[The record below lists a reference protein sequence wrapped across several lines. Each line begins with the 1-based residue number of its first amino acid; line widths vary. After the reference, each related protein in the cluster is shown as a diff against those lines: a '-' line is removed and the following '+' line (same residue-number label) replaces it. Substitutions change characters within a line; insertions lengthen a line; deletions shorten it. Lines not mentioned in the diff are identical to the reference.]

1 MSACEATSGCYELYS
16 IGSAKFLREIFN
28 SVAMI
33 TGSGDFLG
41 ACVVAIMLGVI
52 LAVIKGIMTGGGK
65 IEVGAIVVS
74 SLVTCIMFV
83 PRATVVV
90 EDVYNGSTYAVDN
103 VPIGVAAPGMFI
115 SRVGFTIAELMDQ
128 GFSTVDTNFG
138 ITNRPFLESTKILSN
153 LRNPQFANSVWDQLG
168 KHTNSDVKRSFYNF
182 FKECTMLKYNF
193 DKTKSVDQDQKMTL
207 ENLMDDFQSNVFYT
221 EIYVDGKAVT
231 KTCNDAN
238 AILKSKINQLN
249 GDLVNN
255 AMPAPKEYGS
265 NTATEMTDAISML
278 RLTSADAMEMVK
290 LSIVQPVY
298 DKALAGYFD
307 NSGDVVAALTIN
319 NAIQQRNAQWSM
331 EQSLFLNTVRPIIT
345 FFEGFVYAV
354 TPFMA
359 ILICMGAFGLGIA
372 IKYFQTLIWI
382 QLWMPILAIINLY
395 IYMSAQG
402 AVDSA
407 GIVDK
412 HIDSF
417 YALGTLAQTVET
429 WTSVGGMLA
438 AMTPV
443 IAFFIV
449 AGSAYTF
456 TSIASKLNGAD
467 HIDEKAMSPDIIKQ
481 APMMTNTAGSYYSR
495 EQGTGKTDFENN
507 IPSISLDDTDANAI
521 QQVMSQGNQTLV
533 SHSHS
538 IVKSTLDA
546 ISGGKVV
553 TTGQQFV
560 DTFSKGF
567 GATVQSIYN
576 EELSRNNGNE
586 QAAIRATAE
595 TLATMSAAGQTNLD
609 KTETGRSL
617 HANAQANASKGKGSG
632 SAGAGAGAEVHES
645 TTASESNT
653 RTNTVQTSNANSNSD
668 SSTDRHGTGTSL
680 KKGTGININDS
691 DLVNLA
697 DAILGSNMLTGS
709 DISTDQDLKSKTDQ
723 FTETQSLMKQYSNT
737 DSTMKSTGWKQSFNL
752 QQLAYR
758 ASNELPNRL
767 ENLEKNLTSAEDRE
781 SITRLANTYQQMG
794 ISANQAKSMAILQ
807 TAHNGKNLGNKAEV
821 ADMINDL
828 YQGGNEI
835 HNNGVERKELPTPE
849 QFADG
854 EGGTKIKDD
863 TNRALD
869 QGKGHGRNSQATNAF
884 NSARNKHDQRVAEQQ
899 QKTIQKQK
907 EHINKLNDTNSEID
921 NGLNDLFRI
930 TKANDITLEHTA
942 DGKPCGIRQGDK
954 YWTLE
959 ELERQHGTNGFFQK
973 LLSWGTSAEDSE
985 EYKRAIQGNAISV
998 KTNFL
1003 DPKLEKYSE
1012 SGIRELVDNPNNID
1026 AQKKYAKFAGI
1037 NLDTNEGQKLMND
1050 RIGMLQNANYTL
1062 QKGNKY
1068 NYSLKAHAILTMLSE
1083 DEVRGNNVKSINELN
1098 NNIARQQDFNPK
1110 K

>member
-41 ACVVAIMLGVI
+41 ACAVAIMLGVI

-467 HIDEKAMSPDIIKQ
+467 HIDEKAMSPDVLKQ
-481 APMMTNTAGSYYSR
+481 APMFTNSKGTYKGTNSGQVATDMEPQEEQINFGKAISETTRSAFERQNLASVSLAQNLVKAYRVAEAAGKGEAFIKQLNDAGWAVTADMFSDGTSSASQTGVSSNSSSSRGNTNTSATGYSVTGRISKSLASIPVLGNVINAATKFIGGLDGEASLEAHYKSEDANTGTSTDAMGNTKTTNSGVLSSNQKSSGSNKQQGKSTTTTETGQHSNQYSKDDLANLQQSYQEYSQASKSYSQAASLQNSMSTTHTMKAREAAYNIGDRGDWQGLRTLIQQSNLGSSVNSKQAYYQDRLGYSQKEAHR
-495 EQGTGKTDFENN
+495 AALLMTAINEGNTDTKLKALSMIGEATGKPIDH
-507 IPSISLDDTDANAI
+507 IPNYDANQNVNNHGVPEGNVADPSKVQAGVQTVANVATGGTASVKDEV
-521 QQVMSQGNQTLV
+521 QQVAKENEKNVNGAL
-533 SHSHS
+533 
-538 IVKSTLDA
+538 
-546 ISGGKVV
+546 
-553 TTGQQFV
+553 
-560 DTFSKGF
+560 SKTE
-567 GATVQSIYN
+567 ADKQAR
-576 EELSRNNGNE
+576 EARNRMN
-586 QAAIRATAE
+586 E
-595 TLATMSAAGQTNLD
+595 TLANPLDVVAADIHNLSALPPGTDNNNNIDNLD
-609 KTETGRSL
+609 FYSQEDPDVKYVKDAINRSL
-617 HANAQANASKGKGSG
+617 SNNYLMKHFDKKTLENYQRLVILGSKAGLGEGDLDQIKECLGKGSLRHQSISDAVEALSRVAPMTNDRQQIG
-632 SAGAGAGAEVHES
+632 LRTQLAEHLNIAQREINAYAKNNPDVLKFNGPGDKAS
-645 TTASESNT
+645 TV
-653 RTNTVQTSNANSNSD
+653 RTN
-668 SSTDRHGTGTSL
+668 
-680 KKGTGININDS
+680 
-691 DLVNLA
+691 
-697 DAILGSNMLTGS
+697 
-709 DISTDQDLKSKTDQ
+709 
-723 FTETQSLMKQYSNT
+723 
-737 DSTMKSTGWKQSFNL
+737 
-752 QQLAYR
+752 
-758 ASNELPNRL
+758 
-767 ENLEKNLTSAEDRE
+767 
-781 SITRLANTYQQMG
+781 
-794 ISANQAKSMAILQ
+794 
-807 TAHNGKNLGNKAEV
+807 
-821 ADMINDL
+821 
-828 YQGGNEI
+828 
-835 HNNGVERKELPTPE
+835 
-849 QFADG
+849 
-854 EGGTKIKDD
+854 
-863 TNRALD
+863 
-869 QGKGHGRNSQATNAF
+869 
-884 NSARNKHDQRVAEQQ
+884 
-899 QKTIQKQK
+899 
-907 EHINKLNDTNSEID
+907 KL
-921 NGLNDLFRI
+921 
-930 TKANDITLEHTA
+930 
-942 DGKPCGIRQGDK
+942 
-954 YWTLE
+954 
-959 ELERQHGTNGFFQK
+959 
-973 LLSWGTSAEDSE
+973 
-985 EYKRAIQGNAISV
+985 
-998 KTNFL
+998 
-1003 DPKLEKYSE
+1003 
-1012 SGIRELVDNPNNID
+1012 
-1026 AQKKYAKFAGI
+1026 
-1037 NLDTNEGQKLMND
+1037 
-1050 RIGMLQNANYTL
+1050 
-1062 QKGNKY
+1062 
-1068 NYSLKAHAILTMLSE
+1068 
-1083 DEVRGNNVKSINELN
+1083 
-1098 NNIARQQDFNPK
+1098 
-1110 K
+1110 

>member
-41 ACVVAIMLGVI
+41 ACAVAIMLGVI

-467 HIDEKAMSPDIIKQ
+467 HIDEKAMSPDVLKQ
-481 APMMTNTAGSYYSR
+481 APMFTN
-495 EQGTGKTDFENN
+495 
-507 IPSISLDDTDANAI
+507 
-521 QQVMSQGNQTLV
+521 
-533 SHSHS
+533 
-538 IVKSTLDA
+538 
-546 ISGGKVV
+546 
-553 TTGQQFV
+553 
-560 DTFSKGF
+560 SKGTYEGTNF
-567 GATVQSIYN
+567 GQ
-576 EELSRNNGNE
+576 
-586 QAAIRATAE
+586 RATGADSQ
-595 TLATMSAAGQTNLD
+595 AD
-609 KTETGRSL
+609 KIS
-617 HANAQANASKGKGSG
+617 
-632 SAGAGAGAEVHES
+632 V
-645 TTASESNT
+645 
-653 RTNTVQTSNANSNSD
+653 
-668 SSTDRHGTGTSL
+668 GTSL
-680 KKGTGININDS
+680 
-691 DLVNLA
+691 
-697 DAILGSNMLTGS
+697 
-709 DISTDQDLKSKTDQ
+709 STL
-723 FTETQSLMKQYSNT
+723 
-737 DSTMKSTGWKQSFNL
+737 
-752 QQLAYR
+752 
-758 ASNELPNRL
+758 
-767 ENLEKNLTSAEDRE
+767 
-781 SITRLANTYQQMG
+781 I
-794 ISANQAKSMAILQ
+794 
-807 TAHNGKNLGNKAEV
+807 
-821 ADMINDL
+821 
-828 YQGGNEI
+828 
-835 HNNGVERKELPTPE
+835 
-849 QFADG
+849 
-854 EGGTKIKDD
+854 
-863 TNRALD
+863 
-869 QGKGHGRNSQATNAF
+869 
-884 NSARNKHDQRVAEQQ
+884 
-899 QKTIQKQK
+899 
-907 EHINKLNDTNSEID
+907 
-921 NGLNDLFRI
+921 
-930 TKANDITLEHTA
+930 
-942 DGKPCGIRQGDK
+942 
-954 YWTLE
+954 
-959 ELERQHGTNGFFQK
+959 
-973 LLSWGTSAEDSE
+973 
-985 EYKRAIQGNAISV
+985 
-998 KTNFL
+998 
-1003 DPKLEKYSE
+1003 
-1012 SGIRELVDNPNNID
+1012 
-1026 AQKKYAKFAGI
+1026 
-1037 NLDTNEGQKLMND
+1037 
-1050 RIGMLQNANYTL
+1050 
-1062 QKGNKY
+1062 
-1068 NYSLKAHAILTMLSE
+1068 
-1083 DEVRGNNVKSINELN
+1083 
-1098 NNIARQQDFNPK
+1098 
-1110 K
+1110 

>member
-41 ACVVAIMLGVI
+41 ACAVAIMLGVI

-298 DKALAGYFD
+298 DKALAGDFD

-467 HIDEKAMSPDIIKQ
+467 HIDEKAMSPDVLKQ
-481 APMMTNTAGSYYSR
+481 APMFANSKGTYEGTNSGQIATGMQSQEEQINFGKATSETRQSAFERRNQASVSLARNIIKMGQVAESGNQFEAFMKVLNQNGVTVTSEMFNDALNTNKQRNTTSSASNGRNNSEQSQWGYGGSLEARLSKNLTEIANVAGLLNGLGNFAKSLIPDVSLSAKGDLHYTNDSSEQGGSTVQVDTGKGNSQGKSSAITNSDGTLTNHGKGSSGSKGGQHAIQYTTADLGQFTEAANNLDQASKSYNQADKLEKSMSTTHSMTAKEAAYNIGDRGDWEGLRKLIQQSNLGSSVNSKQAYYQDRLGYSPELAHRAALLMTAINEGNTDTSLKALSMIGEATGKHIDHIPDHDKYRDINPLNPTSTGLNPEVVSNRADRVISTAANGATATGQEVANNNNDLEGEVNTAAQNAQAKSDAKNAQQEMLNDPTISRQSNIISKGASYLASLLPGKERNNDIDSYNIIDDPEHIKDYINNSLAKGQISMGSDLKEDLHRLVILGSKS
-495 EQGTGKTDFENN
+495 GLDGKRLEDIKKHFGN
-507 IPSISLDDTDANAI
+507 
-521 QQVMSQGNQTLV
+521 NQTI
-533 SHSHS
+533 SQ
-538 IVKSTLDA
+538 A
-546 ISGGKVV
+546 I
-553 TTGQQFV
+553 
-560 DTFSKGF
+560 
-567 GATVQSIYN
+567 
-576 EELSRNNGNE
+576 
-586 QAAIRATAE
+586 E
-595 TLATMSAAGQTNLD
+595 TLAQTVPMTTETMSEDNERTRVRMQLFDDICIGVGQM
-609 KTETGRSL
+609 
-617 HANAQANASKGKGSG
+617 NA
-632 SAGAGAGAEVHES
+632 
-645 TTASESNT
+645 
-653 RTNTVQTSNANSNSD
+653 
-668 SSTDRHGTGTSL
+668 
-680 KKGTGININDS
+680 
-691 DLVNLA
+691 
-697 DAILGSNMLTGS
+697 
-709 DISTDQDLKSKTDQ
+709 
-723 FTETQSLMKQYSNT
+723 Y
-737 DSTMKSTGWKQSFNL
+737 
-752 QQLAYR
+752 
-758 ASNELPNRL
+758 
-767 ENLEKNLTSAEDRE
+767 
-781 SITRLANTYQQMG
+781 
-794 ISANQAKSMAILQ
+794 
-807 TAHNGKNLGNKAEV
+807 
-821 ADMINDL
+821 
-828 YQGGNEI
+828 
-835 HNNGVERKELPTPE
+835 
-849 QFADG
+849 
-854 EGGTKIKDD
+854 
-863 TNRALD
+863 
-869 QGKGHGRNSQATNAF
+869 
-884 NSARNKHDQRVAEQQ
+884 
-899 QKTIQKQK
+899 KQK
-907 EHINKLNDTNSEID
+907 NP
-921 NGLNDLFRI
+921 
-930 TKANDITLEHTA
+930 KAKQE
-942 DGKPCGIRQGDK
+942 
-954 YWTLE
+954 
-959 ELERQHGTNGFFQK
+959 
-973 LLSWGTSAEDSE
+973 
-985 EYKRAIQGNAISV
+985 V
-998 KTNFL
+998 
-1003 DPKLEKYSE
+1003 
-1012 SGIRELVDNPNNID
+1012 
-1026 AQKKYAKFAGI
+1026 
-1037 NLDTNEGQKLMND
+1037 
-1050 RIGMLQNANYTL
+1050 
-1062 QKGNKY
+1062 KGNGQAASTVT
-1068 NYSLKAHAILTMLSE
+1068 NY
-1083 DEVRGNNVKSINELN
+1083 
-1098 NNIARQQDFNPK
+1098 
-1110 K
+1110 

>member
-41 ACVVAIMLGVI
+41 ACAVAIMLGVI

-467 HIDEKAMSPDIIKQ
+467 HIDEKAMSPDVLKQ

-507 IPSISLDDTDANAI
+507 IPSISLDNTDANAI
-521 QQVMSQGNQTLV
+521 QQVMSQGKQTQI

-553 TTGQQFV
+553 TTGEQFV

-567 GATVQSIYN
+567 GAIVQSIYN

-595 TLATMSAAGQTNLD
+595 TLTTMSAAGQTNLD
-609 KTETGRSL
+609 QDATGKKVY
-617 HANAQANASKGKGSG
+617 ANAQASGSKGKGSG
-632 SAGAGAGAEVHES
+632 SAGAGAGAEAYES
-645 TTASESNT
+645 KTSSESKI
-653 RTNTVQTSNANSNSD
+653 RTNTVQNSNTNSNSN
-668 SSTDRHGTGTSL
+668 SSTDSQGTGTSL

-697 DAILGSNMLTGS
+697 KAILGSDMLTGS
-709 DISTDQDLKSKTDQ
+709 DISTDQDLKSKIDQ
-723 FTETQSLMKQYSNT
+723 FTETESLMSQYSNT

-807 TAHNGKNLGNKAEV
+807 TAHNGKNIGNKAEV

-835 HNNGVERKELPTPE
+835 PNKVVPIKELPTHE
-849 QFADG
+849 QFAEG
-854 EGGTKIKDD
+854 EGGNIKESVEDD
-863 TNRALD
+863 LN
-869 QGKGHGRNSQATNAF
+869 KNNGRRRF
-884 NSARNKHDQRVAEQQ
+884 NTAEEKRRKAEAQHNGRVEDLTP
-899 QKTIQKQK
+899 KTIQKQK
-907 EHINKLNDTNSEID
+907 EHINKLNDTNSKID
-921 NGLNDLFRI
+921 KGLNDLFRI
-930 TKANDITLEHTA
+930 TKANDITLEHSA
-942 DGKPCGIRQGDK
+942 DGKPCGIRQGGK

-985 EYKRAIQGNAISV
+985 EYKRAIQGNALSV

-1012 SGIRELVDNPNNID
+1012 SGIRELVNDPNNID

-1050 RIGMLQNANYTL
+1050 RIGMLQNAKSTL
-1062 QKGNKY
+1062 DKDNQY

-1098 NNIARQQDFNPK
+1098 NNIAMQQNFNQK

>member
-41 ACVVAIMLGVI
+41 ACAVAIMLGVI

-372 IKYFQTLIWI
+372 VKYFQTLIWI

-467 HIDEKAMSPDIIKQ
+467 HIDEKAMSPDVLKQ

-507 IPSISLDDTDANAI
+507 IPSISLDNTDANAI
-521 QQVMSQGNQTLV
+521 QQVMSQGKQTQI

-553 TTGQQFV
+553 TTGEQFV

-567 GATVQSIYN
+567 GAIVQSIYN

-595 TLATMSAAGQTNLD
+595 TLTTMSAAGQTNLN
-609 KTETGRSL
+609 KQETGKSVQ
-617 HANAQANASKGKGSG
+617 ADAQVKGSKGKGSG
-632 SAGAGAGAEVHES
+632 SAGAGAGAEVQES
-645 TTASESNT
+645 TTASESQI
-653 RTNTVQTSNANSNSD
+653 RTNTVQNSNTNSNSN
-668 SSTDRHGTGTSL
+668 SSTDSQGTGTSL

-697 DAILGSNMLTGS
+697 KAILGSDMLTGS
-709 DISTDQDLKSKTDQ
+709 DISTDQDLKSKIDQ
-723 FTETQSLMKQYSNT
+723 FTETDSLMSQYSNT

-807 TAHNGKNLGNKAEV
+807 TAHNGKNIGNKAEV

-835 HNNGVERKELPTPE
+835 PNKVVPIKELPTHE
-849 QFADG
+849 QFAEG
-854 EGGTKIKDD
+854 EGENIKEGVEEDL
-863 TNRALD
+863 N
-869 QGKGHGRNSQATNAF
+869 KNNGRRRF
-884 NSARNKHDQRVAEQQ
+884 NTAEEKRRKAEAQHNGRVEDLTP
-899 QKTIQKQK
+899 KTIQKQK
-907 EHINKLNDTNSEID
+907 EHINKLNDTNSKID
-921 NGLNDLFRI
+921 KGLNDLFRI
-930 TKANDITLEHTA
+930 TKANDITLEHSA
-942 DGKPCGIRQGDK
+942 DGKPCGIRQGGK

-985 EYKRAIQGNAISV
+985 EYKRAIQGNALSV

-1012 SGIRELVDNPNNID
+1012 SGIRELVNDPNNID

-1050 RIGMLQNANYTL
+1050 RIGMLQNAKSTL
-1062 QKGNKY
+1062 DKDNQY

-1083 DEVRGNNVKSINELN
+1083 DEVRGNNVKSIKDLNE
-1098 NNIARQQDFNPK
+1098 NIARQQKFNQK

>member
-52 LAVIKGIMTGGGK
+52 LAVVKGIMTGGGK

-467 HIDEKAMSPDIIKQ
+467 HIDEKAMSPDVLKQ
-481 APMMTNTAGSYYSR
+481 APMFANSKGTYEGTNSGQIATGMQSQEEKINFGKATSETRQSAFERRNTASVSLAQNLVKAYRVAEAAGKGEAFIKQLNDAGWAVTADMFSDGTSSASQTGVNSNSSSSRGNTNTSATGYSVTGRISKSLASIPVLGNVINAATKFIGGLDGEASLEAHYKSEDANTGTSTDAMGNTKADQSGKLSSNQKSSGSNKQQGKSTTTTQTGQHSNQYSKDDLANLQKSFQEYSQASKSFSQADSLQKSMSTTHSMTAKEAAYNIGDRGDWEGLRTLIQQSNLGSSVNRKQAYYQDRLGYSQKEAHR
-495 EQGTGKTDFENN
+495 AALLMTAINEGNTDTSLKALSMIGEATGKHIDHIPDHNANQNVNDLDVRVGTVENPDN
-507 IPSISLDDTDANAI
+507 IQNGVQTVANAATTGTASVKNEV
-521 QQVMSQGNQTLV
+521 QQVVDKTEKTVNEALSKTEAANQ
-533 SHSHS
+533 
-538 IVKSTLDA
+538 A
-546 ISGGKVV
+546 RE
-553 TTGQQFV
+553 
-560 DTFSKGF
+560 
-567 GATVQSIYN
+567 A
-576 EELSRNNGNE
+576 RNRMN
-586 QAAIRATAE
+586 E
-595 TLATMSAAGQTNLD
+595 TLANPLDVVAADIRNLSALPPGTDNNNNIDNYDFYNDPEGLKNDINNSLINNGLRQHFDD
-609 KTETGRSL
+609 KTL
-617 HANAQANASKGKGSG
+617 ANYQRLVILGSKAGLGEGDLDQIKECLGKGSLRHQ
-632 SAGAGAGAEVHES
+632 SI
-645 TTASESNT
+645 
-653 RTNTVQTSNANSNSD
+653 SD
-668 SSTDRHGTGTSL
+668 AVEALSRVAPMTD
-680 KKGTGININDS
+680 
-691 DLVNLA
+691 
-697 DAILGSNMLTGS
+697 
-709 DISTDQDLKSKTDQ
+709 DQQQIGLR
-723 FTETQSLMKQYSNT
+723 L
-737 DSTMKSTGWKQSFNL
+737 
-752 QQLAYR
+752 QLAEHLNIAQRKINAY
-758 ASNELPNRL
+758 
-767 ENLEKNLTSAEDRE
+767 
-781 SITRLANTYQQMG
+781 
-794 ISANQAKSMAILQ
+794 AK
-807 TAHNGKNLGNKAEV
+807 
-821 ADMINDL
+821 
-828 YQGGNEI
+828 
-835 HNNGVERKELPTPE
+835 
-849 QFADG
+849 
-854 EGGTKIKDD
+854 
-863 TNRALD
+863 
-869 QGKGHGRNSQATNAF
+869 
-884 NSARNKHDQRVAEQQ
+884 
-899 QKTIQKQK
+899 
-907 EHINKLNDTNSEID
+907 D
-921 NGLNDLFRI
+921 NPDVLKFTG
-930 TKANDITLEHTA
+930 
-942 DGKPCGIRQGDK
+942 PGDK
-954 YWTLE
+954 AST
-959 ELERQHGTNGFFQK
+959 
-973 LLSWGTSAEDSE
+973 
-985 EYKRAIQGNAISV
+985 
-998 KTNFL
+998 
-1003 DPKLEKYSE
+1003 
-1012 SGIRELVDNPNNID
+1012 
-1026 AQKKYAKFAGI
+1026 
-1037 NLDTNEGQKLMND
+1037 
-1050 RIGMLQNANYTL
+1050 
-1062 QKGNKY
+1062 
-1068 NYSLKAHAILTMLSE
+1068 
-1083 DEVRGNNVKSINELN
+1083 VR
-1098 NNIARQQDFNPK
+1098 
-1110 K
+1110 

>member
-359 ILICMGAFGLGIA
+359 ILI
-372 IKYFQTLIWI
+372 
-382 QLWMPILAIINLY
+382 
-395 IYMSAQG
+395 
-402 AVDSA
+402 
-407 GIVDK
+407 
-412 HIDSF
+412 
-417 YALGTLAQTVET
+417 
-429 WTSVGGMLA
+429 
-438 AMTPV
+438 
-443 IAFFIV
+443 
-449 AGSAYTF
+449 
-456 TSIASKLNGAD
+456 
-467 HIDEKAMSPDIIKQ
+467 
-481 APMMTNTAGSYYSR
+481 
-495 EQGTGKTDFENN
+495 
-507 IPSISLDDTDANAI
+507 
-521 QQVMSQGNQTLV
+521 
-533 SHSHS
+533 
-538 IVKSTLDA
+538 
-546 ISGGKVV
+546 
-553 TTGQQFV
+553 
-560 DTFSKGF
+560 
-567 GATVQSIYN
+567 
-576 EELSRNNGNE
+576 
-586 QAAIRATAE
+586 
-595 TLATMSAAGQTNLD
+595 
-609 KTETGRSL
+609 
-617 HANAQANASKGKGSG
+617 
-632 SAGAGAGAEVHES
+632 
-645 TTASESNT
+645 
-653 RTNTVQTSNANSNSD
+653 
-668 SSTDRHGTGTSL
+668 
-680 KKGTGININDS
+680 
-691 DLVNLA
+691 
-697 DAILGSNMLTGS
+697 
-709 DISTDQDLKSKTDQ
+709 
-723 FTETQSLMKQYSNT
+723 
-737 DSTMKSTGWKQSFNL
+737 
-752 QQLAYR
+752 
-758 ASNELPNRL
+758 
-767 ENLEKNLTSAEDRE
+767 
-781 SITRLANTYQQMG
+781 
-794 ISANQAKSMAILQ
+794 
-807 TAHNGKNLGNKAEV
+807 
-821 ADMINDL
+821 
-828 YQGGNEI
+828 
-835 HNNGVERKELPTPE
+835 
-849 QFADG
+849 
-854 EGGTKIKDD
+854 
-863 TNRALD
+863 
-869 QGKGHGRNSQATNAF
+869 
-884 NSARNKHDQRVAEQQ
+884 
-899 QKTIQKQK
+899 
-907 EHINKLNDTNSEID
+907 
-921 NGLNDLFRI
+921 
-930 TKANDITLEHTA
+930 
-942 DGKPCGIRQGDK
+942 
-954 YWTLE
+954 
-959 ELERQHGTNGFFQK
+959 
-973 LLSWGTSAEDSE
+973 
-985 EYKRAIQGNAISV
+985 
-998 KTNFL
+998 
-1003 DPKLEKYSE
+1003 
-1012 SGIRELVDNPNNID
+1012 
-1026 AQKKYAKFAGI
+1026 
-1037 NLDTNEGQKLMND
+1037 
-1050 RIGMLQNANYTL
+1050 
-1062 QKGNKY
+1062 
-1068 NYSLKAHAILTMLSE
+1068 
-1083 DEVRGNNVKSINELN
+1083 
-1098 NNIARQQDFNPK
+1098 
-1110 K
+1110 

>member
-41 ACVVAIMLGVI
+41 ACAVAIMLGVI

-467 HIDEKAMSPDIIKQ
+467 HIDEKAMSPDVLKQ
-481 APMMTNTAGSYYSR
+481 APMFANSKGTYEGTNFGQRATGADSQADKISVGQSLSTLISSAESKRNSASVSVAREIGDMFQTAKNANLADQFVDYLIQNKIHTGGINYSDMIGMGMTQAQATRLMQGTTSAESHDRGFDYRVSGSVSGGANGKGGSANVSGGGSWGGSYTGNHSGSTTNTA
-495 EQGTGKTDFENN
+495 EKTNGTNRNQAINKAESQNSATSSGKQN
-507 IPSISLDDTDANAI
+507 S
-521 QQVMSQGNQTLV
+521 
-533 SHSHS
+533 
-538 IVKSTLDA
+538 
-546 ISGGKVV
+546 SG
-553 TTGQQFV
+553 TTGSI
-560 DTFSKGF
+560 TKLF
-567 GATVQSIYN
+567 GKNRLGSLKRSSN
-576 EELSRNNGNE
+576 EAWSNDKIFNEANN
-586 QAAIRATAE
+586 
-595 TLATMSAAGQTNLD
+595 LA
-609 KTETGRSL
+609 KT
-617 HANAQANASKGKGSG
+617 
-632 SAGAGAGAEVHES
+632 
-645 TTASESNT
+645 
-653 RTNTVQTSNANSNSD
+653 TNTSQELTAQEAVHAIGNGGDWNGLQKLLQDNNLGQDVFRKQQYLRNQLGYDENDSMKAAMLMTAINSD
-668 SSTDRHGTGTSL
+668 SQNCSL
-680 KKGTGININDS
+680 KALSMI
-691 DLVNLA
+691 
-697 DAILGSNMLTGS
+697 
-709 DISTDQDLKSKTDQ
+709 
-723 FTETQSLMKQYSNT
+723 QY
-737 DSTMKSTGWKQSFNL
+737 
-752 QQLAYR
+752 
-758 ASNELPNRL
+758 
-767 ENLEKNLTSAEDRE
+767 
-781 SITRLANTYQQMG
+781 
-794 ISANQAKSMAILQ
+794 
-807 TAHNGKNLGNKAEV
+807 
-821 ADMINDL
+821 
-828 YQGGNEI
+828 
-835 HNNGVERKELPTPE
+835 
-849 QFADG
+849 
-854 EGGTKIKDD
+854 
-863 TNRALD
+863 
-869 QGKGHGRNSQATNAF
+869 AT
-884 NSARNKHDQRVAEQQ
+884 
-899 QKTIQKQK
+899 
-907 EHINKLNDTNSEID
+907 
-921 NGLNDLFRI
+921 
-930 TKANDITLEHTA
+930 
-942 DGKPCGIRQGDK
+942 
-954 YWTLE
+954 
-959 ELERQHGTNGFFQK
+959 
-973 LLSWGTSAEDSE
+973 
-985 EYKRAIQGNAISV
+985 
-998 KTNFL
+998 
-1003 DPKLEKYSE
+1003 
-1012 SGIRELVDNPNNID
+1012 
-1026 AQKKYAKFAGI
+1026 
-1037 NLDTNEGQKLMND
+1037 
-1050 RIGMLQNANYTL
+1050 
-1062 QKGNKY
+1062 GNKY
-1068 NYSLKAHAILTMLSE
+1068 NYADPYKYQNINHVEAPS
-1083 DEVRGNNVKSINELN
+1083 DDRGAPTPEGVTNDVYAVKSEVDAESRKVEKQQQDQHAQNQAAQSEAEGQSNQNIEAQKASQQLNEKIADNGIFNYTQTLTNASYNSNPGRPGDGEFELDDSYESSFNNDLHQYKTGISSETRENLKNLYLYGNMAKISDKAIEDIVSFYSVQGVDNSAIRDAITTLRVTPGFNKEKLTEDIGRMNSNRQVLFFELN
-1098 NNIARQQDFNPK
+1098 KACKNRDILLNQNKELLETAQGFKGVGEIHSGELAQK
-1110 K
+1110 